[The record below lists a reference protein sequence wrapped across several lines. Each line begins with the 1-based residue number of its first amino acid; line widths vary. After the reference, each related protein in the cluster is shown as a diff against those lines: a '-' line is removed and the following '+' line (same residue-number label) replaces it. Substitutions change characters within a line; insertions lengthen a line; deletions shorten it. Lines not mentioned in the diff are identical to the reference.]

1 MANKFVNKVIQG
13 KWWQKLLIAIVMLV
27 LFVLFINWLLK
38 YTTNH
43 GETLPV
49 PKVTGLTYDEAKELL
64 ESKDLRCIAY
74 DSVYVPKAKPNE
86 IIDQNPSDSSL
97 VKRNRMIYLT
107 INALAVP
114 IVEVP
119 DVREMSLREATSELQ
134 RAGLRVGKITT
145 RPDITT
151 NLVLSQR
158 YEGKFV
164 KAGTKLN
171 KGTAI
176 NLVVSKGE
184 EEEDNEITMPDL
196 SGLTADEAT
205 IELSLLGLNIGV
217 ITYDET
223 VTDKAFALVYKQSRA
238 ANSKTYM
245 GKEIDIYLKEVE

>member
-1 MANKFVNKVIQG
+1 MANKFVNKIVQG
-13 KWWQKLLIAIVMLV
+13 KWWQKLLIAIVLVV
-27 LFVLFINWLLK
+27 LFLLFVNWLLK
-38 YTTNH
+38 YITNH

-49 PKVTGLTYDEAKELL
+49 PKVVGLTYDEAVRVLEDKE
-64 ESKDLRCIAY
+64 LRCIAY

-114 IVEVP
+114 RVNVP

-151 NLVLSQR
+151 NFVLDQR
-158 YEGKFV
+158 YEGKYV
-164 KAGTKLN
+164 KPGTELD

-176 NLVVSKGE
+176 DLVVSKGE
-184 EEEDNEITMPDL
+184 EEGDNEITMPDL
-196 SGLTADEAT
+196 VGLTADEAKT
-205 IELSLLGLNIGV
+205 ELSLLGLNIGV
-217 ITYDET
+217 VTYDKS
-223 VTDKAFALVYKQSRA
+223 VTDKAFAVVYKQSRP
-238 ANSKTYM
+238 ANSKTYI
-245 GKEIDIYLKEVE
+245 GKEIDIFLKEVE

>member
-13 KWWQKLLIAIVMLV
+13 KWWQKLLIAIVMTV
-27 LFVLFINWLLK
+27 LFLLFINWLLK
-38 YTTNH
+38 YMTNH

-49 PKVTGLTYDEAKELL
+49 PKVTGLTYDEAKSLL
-64 ESKDLRCIAY
+64 EGKDLRCIAF

-114 IVEVP
+114 RVNVP
-119 DVREMSLREATSELQ
+119 SVTEMSLREATSTLQ
-134 RAGLRVGKITT
+134 RAGLRVGKITS
-145 RPDITT
+145 RPDLTT
-151 NLVLSQR
+151 NFVLDQR
-158 YEGKFV
+158 YEGKYI
-164 KAGTKLN
+164 KPGTELD

-176 NLVVSKGE
+176 DLVVSKGE
-184 EEEDNEITMPDL
+184 EEEDNEITVPDL
-196 SGLTADEAT
+196 LGLTAEEAT
-205 IELSLLGLNIGV
+205 TELNLLGLNIGV

-223 VTDKAFALVYKQSRA
+223 VTDKAFAVVYKQSRS

-245 GKEIDIYLKEVE
+245 GKEIDIYLKEVD